1 MLLNYK
7 QIIMHKCVK
16 PGQPL
21 DNLKKLRQ
29 CSDSDSKFLMW
40 LYGEK
45 CTCAVPSNP
54 KEIW

>member
-21 DNLKKLRQ
+21 DNLKKIRQ
-29 CSDSDSKFLMW
+29 CSDSDSKFLM
-40 LYGEK
+40 
-45 CTCAVPSNP
+45 
-54 KEIW
+54 